1 MSEATG
7 APWRH
12 ACPAQSTAVR
22 QGQRSCQR
30 PAAWPPCRV
39 TPAHEPPRP
48 RGHRPLPRVCGAR
61 ALAVT
66 APSPVC
72 VEHAPSR
79 SPPPSPCAWRWVYG
93 VTVHLTAVL
102 ARSVPVGR
110 GPTPLSSQVFP
121 LIFICAGVGTGIGH
135 ALKVKSNILDNI
147 FNFSGMHMFNNVC
160 HNFSNILSI

>member
-1 MSEATG
+1 MFIG
-7 APWRH
+7 AH
-12 ACPAQSTAVR
+12 E
-22 QGQRSCQR
+22 
-30 PAAWPPCRV
+30 
-39 TPAHEPPRP
+39 HEPPRP
-48 RGHRPLPRVCGAR
+48 RGHCPLPRVCGAR

-135 ALKVKSNILDNI
+135 ALKVKSNILDTQKSLHLVFQDVKDIISI
-147 FNFSGMHMFNNVC
+147 FPLGNSPRELPPSSFIPWTVAHQAP
-160 HNFSNILSI
+160 LSM

>member
-1 MSEATG
+1 M
-7 APWRH
+7 H
-12 ACPAQSTAVR
+12 A
-22 QGQRSCQR
+22 
-30 PAAWPPCRV
+30 
-39 TPAHEPPRP
+39 PPRALP
-48 RGHRPLPRVCGAR
+48 SVRGRGRVSGPQPGHRAVSHPRTSTSLR

-66 APSPVC
+66 APFPVC